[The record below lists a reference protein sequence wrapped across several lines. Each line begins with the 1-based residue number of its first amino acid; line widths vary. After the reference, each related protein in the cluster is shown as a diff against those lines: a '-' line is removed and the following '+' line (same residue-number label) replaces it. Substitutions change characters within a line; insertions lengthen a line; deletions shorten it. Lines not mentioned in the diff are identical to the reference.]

1 MSAPGER
8 RFRYRAVA
16 RDGRVVSDVV
26 GGASEAAVL
35 RVLAAEGLTV
45 TRLSPVAP
53 GGART
58 ADRDLRLA
66 ERVLLLRQLG
76 LMLKAGVP
84 LLEAMETAALG
95 IEASRGARQFAAV
108 IQALRHGEPFA
119 QALETHA
126 PGFPRYVY
134 AMARIGEASGRIAQV
149 LSDAADQM
157 ADEDRLRRDIV
168 NALTYP
174 AFLACAGVAAVGF
187 IFVEIVPRFATMLDP
202 SAGRMPLISRLVL
215 DLGMFVNAHALWLG
229 LLLAGLVTA
238 GVAVF
243 GRPAGRAQLYDL
255 ARRTPLLGALLR
267 EREIGLW
274 ARLMAFGLAQ
284 DAPLLSTA
292 ALARTSVPPGPF
304 HEGLRAFEGELRSGV
319 AVADGLAR
327 HTRLTPMDLSLVRAG
342 QRSGSLP
349 AMFAHMAASYE
360 DRVRDGVKR
369 MTALV
374 EPLAIAAIAV
384 LVGIIALALVMALAS
399 VYETVY

>member
-1 MSAPGER
+1 MSATGEL
-8 RFRYRAVA
+8 RFRYRAIA
-16 RDGRVVSDVV
+16 HDGRVVNDVV
-26 GGASEAAVL
+26 GGASEAAAL
-35 RVLAAEGLTV
+35 RILAAEGLTV
-45 TRLSPVAP
+45 TRLSPVTL
-53 GGART
+53 GVART
-58 ADRDLRLA
+58 VDRDLRLS
-66 ERVLLLRQLG
+66 ERVLLLRQLA

-84 LLEAMETAALG
+84 LLEAMEAAVLG
-95 IEASRGARQFAAV
+95 VEADRGGRQFAAV
-108 IQALRHGEPFA
+108 IQALRHGDSFA

-126 PGFPRYVY
+126 LGFPRYVY

-174 AFLACAGVAAVGF
+174 AFLASAGVAAVGF
-187 IFVEIVPRFATMLDP
+187 IFVEIVPRFATMLGPD
-202 SAGRMPLISRLVL
+202 SGRMPLVSRLVL
-215 DLGMFVNAHALWLG
+215 DLGMFVNAHALGLG
-229 LLLAGLVTA
+229 LLVAGLA
-238 GVAVF
+238 AVGLASF
-243 GRPAGRAQLYDL
+243 GHPAARARLYDL
-255 ARRTPLLGALLR
+255 GRRTPVLGVLLR
-267 EREIGLW
+267 EREVGLW

-292 ALARTSVPPGPF
+292 LLARTSVPPGPF
-304 HEGLRAFEGELRSGV
+304 HDGLRAFEGELRAGA
-319 AVADGLAR
+319 AVDVGLAR

-342 QRSGSLP
+342 QRSGALP
-349 AMFAHMAASYE
+349 TMFAHLAASYE

-374 EPLAIAAIAV
+374 EPLAIAVIAV